1 MASSSAS
8 AMTKHGKL
16 IRSLEIM
23 LAFAAIVFVGI
34 YAVGT
39 LDRWISS
46 RRALQVFDVDKTK
59 SSESPGS
66 AQGTTPERVDFSL
79 WSEKRVLAYTQSL
92 SHSFQP
98 ALAVLN
104 VPRLKI
110 RVPVLEG
117 TDELVLN
124 RGVGWIIG
132 TARPGETGNSGIA
145 GHRDGF
151 FRALKDIVE
160 GDEIRLEMTGGVI
173 PYTVDLLK
181 IVSPEDVSVLA
192 PRNADSVTLVT
203 CYPFY
208 FVGSAPERLIVHAVR
223 QGTTT
228 NP

>member
-1 MASSSAS
+1 MR
-8 AMTKHGKL
+8 KRGKL
-16 IRSLEIM
+16 ILSLEIM
-23 LAFAAIVFVGI
+23 LAAAAIMLTGL

-39 LDRWISS
+39 LDKWISS
-46 RRALQVFDVDKTK
+46 RRALRVFDSGRTK
-59 SSESPGS
+59 SGELNGQAP
-66 AQGTTPERVDFSL
+66 AAMAEDVDFSL
-79 WSEKRVLAYTQSL
+79 WSEKRMHAYTESL
-92 SHSFQP
+92 SYSFKP

-124 RGVGWIIG
+124 RGVGWITG

-151 FRALKDIVE
+151 FRALKDIGE
-160 GDEIRLEMTGGVI
+160 GDEIRLETAGGVI
-173 PYTVDLLK
+173 PYKVDLLK
-181 IVSPEDVSVLA
+181 IVTPEDVSVLA
-192 PRNADSVTLVT
+192 PRYADSLTLVT

-208 FVGSAPERLIVHAVR
+208 FVGSAPQRWIVHAVR
-223 QGTTT
+223 QRIGT